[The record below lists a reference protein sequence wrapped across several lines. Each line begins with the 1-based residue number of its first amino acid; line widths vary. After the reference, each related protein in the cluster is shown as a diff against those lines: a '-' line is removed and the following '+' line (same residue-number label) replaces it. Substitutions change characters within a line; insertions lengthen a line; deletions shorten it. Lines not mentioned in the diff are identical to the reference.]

1 MQEKIEEARREFNA
15 ILDYVLQGAMEREIH
30 EVEDGIYRMLLRL
43 GRILLE
49 LFVLAMGTGKL
60 GQTLVASDGSTYRY
74 TGTCARR
81 YLSIF
86 GEITILR
93 AHYAGR
99 GRAGLFP
106 LDARLNLPERKYS
119 YVLQDWMSCK
129 ATESSF
135 ESVSAWLK
143 RHLDLKV
150 AHRPV
155 QRVVRDCTEAVEE
168 FMESL
173 PTPPPEKEGSLLVH
187 TVDCK
192 GIPMRLADRNQAAA
206 NTGDK
211 PGEKRMACVARGY
224 SIDPHVRSHEA
235 IVESFFKQSG
245 SGTEKK
251 KQSHRPKPRH
261 RRTVASLKH
270 AKSEVFDQSER
281 AVKSRIHEGTKER
294 VVLMDGERALW
305 NLSSER
311 FPDWT
316 EIIDFSHV
324 MEKLWIAG
332 HLHYGKEQDHAEEY
346 VRERAL
352 LLLEG
357 EVDLVI
363 EDLLVALEDGT
374 LSPTKAAELKSKVV
388 GYFRNNRHRM
398 DYADYL
404 AKGLPIATGI
414 VESTCKTLINRRMEG
429 SGMLWSLDGAEA
441 MLKLRGVFLDE
452 LWDDFWTFRTQ
463 REKKRL
469 YASYAGITQEEQQNP
484 KLKAAA

>member
-15 ILDYVLQGAMEREIH
+15 IVDYVVQCATDREIH
-30 EVEDGIYRMLLRL
+30 EVENGIYRMLLRL

-49 LFVLAMGTGKL
+49 LFVLAMGTGKQ
-60 GQTLVASDGSTYRY
+60 GQTLVASDGSAYRY
-74 TGTCARR
+74 AGTCGRK

-93 AHYAGR
+93 AHYVGQ

-135 ESVSAWLK
+135 ESVSAWVR

-150 AHRPV
+150 AHRAV
-155 QRVVRDCTEAVEE
+155 QRVVRDCREAVEE

-173 PTPPPEKEGSLLVH
+173 PAPSAEEEGPVLVH

-192 GIPMRLADRNQAAA
+192 GVPMRPADRNQAAVK
-206 NTGDK
+206 TEDK

-224 SIDPHVRSHEA
+224 SVDPHEREPEV
-235 IVESFFKQSG
+235 IVESFLPK
-245 SGTEKK
+245 SGTAVAKEKE
-251 KQSHRPKPRH
+251 SRRPKPRH

-270 AKSEVFDQSER
+270 PKVEVFDRSER
-281 AVKSRIHEGTKER
+281 AVKSRIQEGTREK
-294 VVLMDGERALW
+294 VVLMDGEKALW
-305 NLSSER
+305 NLSRDR
-311 FPDWT
+311 FADWT
-316 EIIDFSHV
+316 EVLDFSHV

-332 HLHYGKEQDHAEEY
+332 HLHYGKGSAHAEEY

-352 LLLEG
+352 LLLQG

-363 EDLLVALEDGT
+363 EDLLAALEDGG
-374 LSPTKAAELKSKVV
+374 LSRGKAREFKSKVA
-388 GYFRNNRHRM
+388 GYFQNNRHRM
-398 DYADYL
+398 AYAEYL

-429 SGMLWSLDGAEA
+429 SGMLWSVDGAEA

-452 LWDDFWTFRTQ
+452 LWEGFWAFRTR
-463 REKKRL
+463 RERKRL
-469 YASYAGITQEEQQNP
+469 YASYAGPPESLPQTP
-484 KLKAAA
+484 KLMRAA

>member
-1 MQEKIEEARREFNA
+1 MQEKIEQARFEFNA
-15 ILDYVLQGAMEREIH
+15 ILDYVLQGAMDQEIH

-49 LFVLAMGTGKL
+49 LFVLARGTGKL
-60 GQTLVASDGSTYRY
+60 GQTLVASDGSTYEY
-74 TGTCARR
+74 AGTCARR

-93 AHYAGR
+93 AHYAGQ
-99 GRAGLFP
+99 GKAGLFP

-119 YVLQDWMSCK
+119 YVLQDWMSGK

-173 PTPPPEKEGSLLVH
+173 PAPSPEEEGSLLVH
-187 TVDCK
+187 TADCK
-192 GIPMRLADRNQAAA
+192 GVPMRPADRNQAAA
-206 NTGDK
+206 KTEDK

-224 SIDPHVRSHEA
+224 SVDPHVRSHEA
-235 IVESFFKQSG
+235 IVESFFKKSSSG
-245 SGTEKK
+245 AEKVK
-251 KQSHRPKPRH
+251 GAHRPKPCH

-270 AKSEVFDQSER
+270 PKVEVFDRSER

-305 NLSSER
+305 NLSRDR

-316 EIIDFSHV
+316 EILDFSHV

-332 HLHYGKEQDHAEEY
+332 HLHYGKGSSHAEEY

-352 LLLEG
+352 LLLKG
-357 EVDLVI
+357 EVGLVI
-363 EDLLVALEDGT
+363 EDLLAALEDGT
-374 LSPTKAAELKSKVV
+374 LSRGKAKELKSKVA
-388 GYFRNNRHRM
+388 GYFQNNRHRM
-398 DYADYL
+398 AYSDYL
-404 AKGLPIATGI
+404 AKGLPIGTGV

-441 MLKLRGVFLDE
+441 VLKLRGVFLDE
-452 LWDDFWTFRTQ
+452 LWDDFWTFRPQ
-463 REKKRL
+463 REKNRL
-469 YASYAGITQEEQQNP
+469 YAAYAGIREKDRQTPQ
-484 KLKAAA
+484 LKRAA